1 MLGRRVPLRGR
12 RRRYG
17 RIGLVTLIAFCF
29 GAVQANAAFASF
41 PRSRELDNFAAA
53 LSLNPRWITPAL
65 GEGAMALDLAA
76 TPHQLTGTNGLFD
89 AALWPATYGRSVEV
103 WATIARSGTGDALLY
118 ADVAG
123 GTSASGR
130 VTRGYF
136 ADFGGTASGGSRS
149 EVSIW
154 RIDGVK
160 TERWLTLA
168 SSPYIELQ
176 PGDQIGLSNSRGV
189 IIAWYRP
196 AGGSWRAVVSTTDSR
211 YTRGRIGLE
220 AIPGVD
226 YGFSAFGGGTP
237 SAPVR
242 SRRTTVTVS
251 SSRPTVTVG
260 QRVTYTA
267 TVRPAPARAAGR
279 VAFLD
284 GYDVIAGCAARPIR
298 SGGRASCTVT
308 YGAVGKHA
316 VTVRYT
322 GSSNGTIA
330 GSSGTPGVVVRVTR
344 RQP

>member
-1 MLGRRVPLRGR
+1 MRLRVGH
-12 RRRYG
+12 RRYG
-17 RIGLVTLIAFCF
+17 RIALGALIAF
-29 GAVQANAAFASF
+29 GSGTIQSDAALASF
-41 PRSRELDNFAAA
+41 PSSRELDNFAAE
-53 LSLNPRWITPAL
+53 LSPNPGWITPAL
-65 GEGAMALDLAA
+65 GEGAMHLDAA
-76 TPHQLTGTNGLFD
+76 AEPHQFAGTNGVFD

-103 WATIARSGTGDALLY
+103 WATIARSGKGDALLY

-123 GTSASGR
+123 GATISGR

-136 ADFGGTASGGSRS
+136 ADFGGTASSGSRS

-160 TERWLTLA
+160 AERNLTA
-168 SSPYIELQ
+168 TSSPFIQLQ
-176 PGDQIGLSNSRGV
+176 PGDQIGLSNNRGV

-211 YTRGRIGLE
+211 YARGRIGLE

-242 SRRTTVTVS
+242 SRRTTITVTS
-251 SSRPTVTVG
+251 PRATVTVG

-267 TVRPAPARAAGR
+267 TVTPAPSRAAGR

-284 GYDVIAGCAARPIR
+284 DYKVIAGCAARPVKA
-298 SGGRASCTVT
+298 GGRASCTVA
-308 YGAVGKHA
+308 YLAVGRHA
-316 VTVRYT
+316 VTVLYT
-322 GSSNGTIA
+322 GSPNGTVA
-330 GSSGTPGVVVRVTR
+330 GSTSARAAVVRVAR
-344 RQP
+344 RHP